1 MFNKIYFSLILDH
14 LTLKLIVTVFILL
27 FFQLDKYFLSFLSE
41 DINTEIKM
49 ARGLQK
55 LQSQA
60 KNNDKNNSKKSP
72 HDNKKSAQAGL
83 LFQCVV
89 CKVFII

>member
-1 MFNKIYFSLILDH
+1 
-14 LTLKLIVTVFILL
+14 
-27 FFQLDKYFLSFLSE
+27 
-41 DINTEIKM
+41 M

-60 KNNDKNNSKKSP
+60 KNNEKKDNKKNP

-83 LFQCVV
+83 LYQCVV
-89 CKVFII
+89 CKVNHFFLI

>member
-1 MFNKIYFSLILDH
+1 
-14 LTLKLIVTVFILL
+14 
-27 FFQLDKYFLSFLSE
+27 
-41 DINTEIKM
+41 M

-60 KNNDKNNSKKSP
+60 KNNDKKAASKSA

-89 CKVFII
+89 CKAQLHDQKTYKQHFESKHPKAEMPEEIKDVVA

>member
-1 MFNKIYFSLILDH
+1 
-14 LTLKLIVTVFILL
+14 
-27 FFQLDKYFLSFLSE
+27 
-41 DINTEIKM
+41 M

-60 KNNDKNNSKKSP
+60 KTNEKAASKKSA

-89 CKVFII
+89 CKVAHLSISH

>member
-1 MFNKIYFSLILDH
+1 
-14 LTLKLIVTVFILL
+14 
-27 FFQLDKYFLSFLSE
+27 
-41 DINTEIKM
+41 M

-55 LQSQA
+55 LQSQQ
-60 KNNDKNNSKKSP
+60 KNNAKQADKKSA

-89 CKVFII
+89 CKVINILLN

>member
-1 MFNKIYFSLILDH
+1 
-14 LTLKLIVTVFILL
+14 
-27 FFQLDKYFLSFLSE
+27 
-41 DINTEIKM
+41 M

-60 KNNDKNNSKKSP
+60 KANDKKDSKKSP

-89 CKVFII
+89 CKVNYVRLFNRFELSCENFKK

>member
-1 MFNKIYFSLILDH
+1 
-14 LTLKLIVTVFILL
+14 
-27 FFQLDKYFLSFLSE
+27 
-41 DINTEIKM
+41 M

-60 KNNDKNNSKKSP
+60 KNNDKKDNKKTP

-83 LFQCVV
+83 LYQCVV
-89 CKVFII
+89 CKVSH

>member
-1 MFNKIYFSLILDH
+1 
-14 LTLKLIVTVFILL
+14 
-27 FFQLDKYFLSFLSE
+27 
-41 DINTEIKM
+41 M

-60 KNNDKNNSKKSP
+60 KNLEKQNKSKSA
-72 HDNKKSAQAGL
+72 HDNKKTAQAGL

-89 CKVFII
+89 CKVNFATTKNHTHYLPYFYFLC

>member
-1 MFNKIYFSLILDH
+1 
-14 LTLKLIVTVFILL
+14 
-27 FFQLDKYFLSFLSE
+27 
-41 DINTEIKM
+41 M

-60 KNNDKNNSKKSP
+60 KNQEKQKQQKSA

-89 CKVFII
+89 CKVSCVSLNVF

>member
-1 MFNKIYFSLILDH
+1 
-14 LTLKLIVTVFILL
+14 
-27 FFQLDKYFLSFLSE
+27 
-41 DINTEIKM
+41 M

-60 KNNDKNNSKKSP
+60 KTNDKAAKQKSA

-89 CKVFII
+89 CKVSKSLNNVNFFEHLFAGLTF

>member
-1 MFNKIYFSLILDH
+1 
-14 LTLKLIVTVFILL
+14 
-27 FFQLDKYFLSFLSE
+27 
-41 DINTEIKM
+41 M

-60 KNNDKNNSKKSP
+60 KNNEKKDNKKSP

-83 LFQCVV
+83 LYQCVV
-89 CKVFII
+89 CKVNKFF